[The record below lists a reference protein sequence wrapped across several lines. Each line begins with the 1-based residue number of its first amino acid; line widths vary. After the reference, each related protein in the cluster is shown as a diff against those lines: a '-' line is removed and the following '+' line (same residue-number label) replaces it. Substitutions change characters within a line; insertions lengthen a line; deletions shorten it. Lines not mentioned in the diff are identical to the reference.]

1 MVGSI
6 EAASAKVVDCANI
19 IKAAMTM
26 AMANALPPM
35 PKPMV
40 AVRITGLAMIS
51 PTVLASA
58 VGKPTVPWLRC
69 SVSLLL
75 NDILIKTLASVLA
88 GRG

>member
-1 MVGSI
+1 MVGRI
-6 EAASAKVVDCANI
+6 DAASAKVVDCASI
-19 IKAAMTM
+19 ISAAMTM
-26 AMANALPPM
+26 ATAKALPPM

-58 VGKPTVPWLRC
+58 VGKPTVPRLRC

-75 NDILIKTLASVLA
+75 SDIFMPRLVFVALNE
-88 GRG
+88 